1 MRFSWQLLRKK
12 PEGFDVLSRGTSP
25 TLRASLAA
33 IIGEGKALGQG
44 EDVRRLWFE
53 VREGEQAA
61 AEGDLLSLPTD
72 PLMLTDQFMARM
84 GGGSDG
90 R

>member
-12 PEGFDVLSRGTSP
+12 PEGFDLLSHGRSP
-25 TLRASLAA
+25 TLRASFAA
-33 IIGEGKALGQG
+33 IIGEGKALERT

-53 VREGEQAA
+53 VREDEQAA

-72 PLMLTDQFMARM
+72 PSMLNEKTWPMI
-84 GGGSDG
+84 GKENV
-90 R
+90 

>member
-1 MRFSWQLLRKK
+1 MRFSWQLLRRKDDGI
-12 PEGFDVLSRGTSP
+12 EILSRGRSP
-25 TLRASLAA
+25 TLRASFTA
-33 IIGEGKALGQG
+33 IIGEGKALERT

-72 PLMLTDQFMARM
+72 PAMLTDSFMEKW
-84 GGGSDG
+84 GGGAG